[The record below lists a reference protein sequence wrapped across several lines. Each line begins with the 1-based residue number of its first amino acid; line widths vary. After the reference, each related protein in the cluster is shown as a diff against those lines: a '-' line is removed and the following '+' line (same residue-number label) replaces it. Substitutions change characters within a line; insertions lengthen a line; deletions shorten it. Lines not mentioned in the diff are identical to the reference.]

1 MSQSILIGNNKATE
15 AEVIQVPE
23 VPFTNSFHPVHHKY
37 VLDAIRSGVVA
48 TGLEIVNTEYVLA
61 NNGNRMFGVWD
72 LSGGSDELC
81 WSIGIRNSM
90 DKSMAL
96 GITAGTR
103 VFVCENLAF
112 SGEFVEFRKHTKG
125 LVYDE
130 LEFMAYRAMK
140 KMVANLTKFQSW
152 HEGLKE
158 FELTEMA
165 AKILLVEIMTMNIIP
180 PSKFAR
186 FNELYFEGVYD
197 PTLWGFHETVTDVLR
212 DSNLLSLP
220 KKNRM
225 LNGVLDAHMS
235 AGYNEP
241 PSPLADFYEK
251 RHLRSKDLYIPTV
264 KVIDM
269 QTPELITVQ

>member
-1 MSQSILIGNNKATE
+1 MSKSTLIGSNKVTE
-15 AEVIQVPE
+15 VEVIQVPA
-23 VPFTNSFHPVHHKY
+23 VPFTNSFHPVHHRN
-37 VLDAIRSGVVA
+37 VIDAIRSGVVA
-48 TGLEIVNTEYVLA
+48 TGLEIVNTDYVLA
-61 NNGNRMFGVWD
+61 NNGQRMFGVWD
-72 LSGGSDELC
+72 LSGGTDEMC

-152 HEGLKE
+152 HEGLKN
-158 FELTEMA
+158 FSLTEWD
-165 AKILLVEIMTMNIIP
+165 AKILLVEIMTDNIIP
-180 PSKFAR
+180 PSKFSR
-186 FNELYFEGVYD
+186 FNELFGNVYD
-197 PTLWGFHETVTDVLR
+197 RTLWGFHETVTDVLR

-225 LNGVLDAHMS
+225 LNGVLDTYMDS
-235 AGYNEP
+235 RCIEQ
-241 PSPLADFYEK
+241 PSPLAEFYER
-251 RHLRSKDLYIPTV
+251 RHLLAHNES
-264 KVIDM
+264 
-269 QTPELITVQ
+269 

>member
-1 MSQSILIGNNKATE
+1 MSQATLIGQNKVTE
-15 AEVIQVPE
+15 AEVIQVPA
-23 VPFTNSFHPVHHKY
+23 VPFTKSFHPVHHRQ

-48 TGLEIVNTEYVLA
+48 TGLEIVKTDYVLA

-140 KMVANLTKFQSW
+140 KMVANLAKFQAW
-152 HEGLKE
+152 HEGLKNFSLAE
-158 FELTEMA
+158 WD
-165 AKILLVEIMTMNIIP
+165 AKILLVEIMTQNIIP
-180 PSKFAR
+180 PSKFGR
-186 FNELYFEGVYD
+186 FNELYFGGVYD

-212 DSNLLSLP
+212 DNNLMILP

-225 LNGVLDAHMS
+225 LNGVLSTYMDAS
-235 AGYNEP
+235 TIEQ
-241 PSPLADFYEK
+241 PSPLADFYER
-251 RHLRSKDLYIPTV
+251 RHQLHHAHC
-264 KVIDM
+264 
-269 QTPELITVQ
+269 